1 MKVPWNVWQI
11 GSRIQG
17 LESNPRERFAVYYGE
32 MARGDMK
39 EEIMVGNIFGGK
51 LGCRGGKVILQSHT
65 QGVEPSL

>member
-39 EEIMVGNIFGGK
+39 EETAVGNDCGGK
-51 LGCRGGKVILQSHT
+51 PGSHGGKAILLSHA
-65 QGVEPSL
+65 